1 MALDP
6 ASTNNNLKKK
16 NLALDQ
22 ASIFPP
28 VLFEDSSDVTGELE
42 WFIHDNKA

>member
-6 ASTNNNLKKK
+6 ASTNHNLKK

-28 VLFEDSSDVTGELE
+28 VLFEVSSDVTGELQ